1 MSKSGQYLMK
11 TTYDSTHLMLP
22 RFGLLKDY
30 PKLEIGLM
38 ILNQNPDNYSAE
50 VKQG

>member
-1 MSKSGQYLMK
+1 MSKSGQYQMQ

-22 RFGLLKDY
+22 RFGLLKDS

-38 ILNQNPDNYSAE
+38 ILNRNPE
-50 VKQG
+50 VIL